1 MFGGLLTIPLPIP
14 EILSQ
19 LDKTKFKYKQ
29 RDERKKM
36 KKGGDKEASGLW
48 KQCPI
53 CWSDFQ
59 RNDFVTSLDCNTKH
73 IFHTECIE

>member
-1 MFGGLLTIPLPIP
+1 MEEEDGSLFTEGMFGGLLTIPLPIP

-36 KKGGDKEASGLW
+36 KKNGEKGEASGLW
-48 KQCPI
+48 K
-53 CWSDFQ
+53 
-59 RNDFVTSLDCNTKH
+59 
-73 IFHTECIE
+73 

>member
-29 RDERKKM
+29 RDERKKNGL
-36 KKGGDKEASGLW
+36 KKCASGENGGLW
-48 KQCPI
+48 K
-53 CWSDFQ
+53 
-59 RNDFVTSLDCNTKH
+59 
-73 IFHTECIE
+73 

>member
-36 KKGGDKEASGLW
+36 KKNGEKGEASGLW
-48 KQCPI
+48 K
-53 CWSDFQ
+53 
-59 RNDFVTSLDCNTKH
+59 
-73 IFHTECIE
+73 